1 MLFRRRVITSAPER
15 DVVVV
20 KPRRPTGLYAALG
33 VGTLF
38 AIGLVT
44 YLSWALPRQDRGDY
58 ETTAVI
64 VDDREDGRAQ
74 RMSDP
79 APTPQNVIVNPP
91 PVINTA
97 PPIVNTQPPIVN
109 TPPPVVV
116 NPPRPVIVE
125 GAGTSD
131 DASVTNSRRRNRD
144 TNGNSGTSND
154 TGTGTSD
161 TGSGDAGDKG
171 TSGDTGDVDGAVS
184 GSR

>member
-1 MLFRRRVITSAPER
+1 MLLRRRVITSAPER

-20 KPRRPTGLYAALG
+20 KPRRPTGLYVALG

-74 RMSDP
+74 RMSQP

-91 PVINTA
+91 PVINT
-97 PPIVNTQPPIVN
+97 PPPVVNT
-109 TPPPVVV
+109 TPPVVV

-131 DASVTNSRRRNRD
+131 DASVTNSRRRDRNANDDSSTNRD
-144 TNGNSGTSND
+144 NDAGTSDPGAGDTGDSGTSGN
-154 TGTGTSD
+154 
-161 TGSGDAGDKG
+161 
-171 TSGDTGDVDGAVS
+171 TGDVDGAVS